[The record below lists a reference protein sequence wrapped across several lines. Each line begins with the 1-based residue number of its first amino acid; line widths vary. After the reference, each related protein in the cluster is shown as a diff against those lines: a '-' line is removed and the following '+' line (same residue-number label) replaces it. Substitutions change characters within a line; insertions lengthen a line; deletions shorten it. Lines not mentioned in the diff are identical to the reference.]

1 MIYYKIRL
9 LGGSSFMKKIGTGIK
24 LFVCLLFTAVIVY
37 SNGGK
42 AFAAEFDPA
51 SYSMKIDDKKITDNT
66 VYDLGSSSVKIKIA
80 DKEDNAPDTEQVDIT
95 WETSVPNVVSIKA
108 EAKKSEVTLKREAPG
123 YSTITATL
131 KESGTETILG
141 TYRCKVKIDFA
152 IDYDAMGIDKDGI
165 LVLDKNSTK
174 QVQLK
179 YTDNVGTAI
188 PVSIYADAFLWNTD
202 NVLAASVNTAADAGK
217 VTAVGGGFAKVN
229 VKAANG
235 DQDMIKSLKVAVKPS
250 FALIGQG
257 VAGDSTSLEDP
268 VFSYPDPISVPLSE
282 FYIDPNTSNVDNLHW
297 VVKEG
302 MTGEVI
308 YSSASSSNSNRMKVK
323 PSDGGSRLFF
333 SSVKAGTYDIIAYAD
348 KSLEGTTGMPYA
360 YMRILVPIAFHSY
373 DIVMSVNDVYKIMDN
388 SNIPSLSVLDTD
400 SLEDPNPKKILKYYS
415 ADGSYKA
422 MLKGVTTLHLEY
434 NEFPSLYPAPYNS
447 TVPKQFDIKVTVIDK
462 IALNRT
468 SAAIYED
475 GTLLLDAIVSD
486 EKLSVEWYSSDETL
500 ATVAPAEEG
509 NDKRAVVTALK
520 PTKAG
525 EPVIITA
532 KLMDD
537 HGVVKSVTCEVTIKR
552 AVSSIVID
560 PSSVV
565 LHVGDTEVLDAVITP
580 AELNGITPLH
590 WESSDE
596 SIVSLTKYN
605 NSSVKITGKKAGRA
619 TITAI
624 DQNNVVVGY
633 CQVIVYEPVVS
644 IELSEKE
651 IVTDLSTKYLQL
663 KTVFTPANATNQEVT
678 WFSTNEKI
686 ATVDKYG
693 VVSIKAAGK
702 VSIVATSVDNPSAKA
717 ICNITID
724 TPAMSLTMEET
735 EKTMKVGETA
745 QLSYVLLPMNATNQ
759 SVVWASSN
767 PSIVEVDAKG
777 KVTAKGKGTAVIIL
791 KSMDYGLS
799 AYCTIKVDQ
808 TSAKDAGYKFDVTE
822 LQLKTGDT
830 YEIKVT
836 FQDSDLEMTDLR
848 WESTDT
854 GVASVD
860 HYGKVKAKN
869 PGVVTISARVESGAK
884 VTCKVTVVKPVENIL
899 LNFTEKAIRIGD
911 KFDLDASVSP
921 SDATNQKITWVS
933 SNPDIATVNK
943 NGLVEG
949 LTAGIAKITAKVEG
963 ETITATCVVTVNE
976 DATGLEINHINYRL
990 GLGDKVTLKAI
1001 ITPEY
1006 ASKNVKWTSSN
1017 EKVASVNSKG
1027 KVVGISYGF
1036 ATIKAITKDGTELEA
1051 SCEIEV
1057 VKPVQRVL
1065 LDKGSI
1071 SMMAGESKK
1080 LKATISP
1087 KNATYNTINWTSS
1100 DDSIA
1105 MVDENGVV
1113 TALKAGKVSISASAE
1128 DGSSKKAVCIVNI
1141 RAGIPATGVTAMN
1154 KKITMVPGEKKTVK
1168 VVLNPVNST
1177 DGITWSSDNS
1187 SVASVD
1193 RKTGSITAR
1202 ATGTANITVMT
1213 DNGKTAIVEV
1223 NVIGLNFTDLTIEQY
1238 TNYDSYLIVEGT
1250 SSKVNW
1256 SIDNPSIARI
1266 TKVGNSS
1273 LRISSRAI
1281 GKATIT
1287 ATVDGRK
1294 LKCRITVKA
1303 IR

>member
-1 MIYYKIRL
+1 
-9 LGGSSFMKKIGTGIK
+9 MKKLGTGIK
-24 LFVCLLFTAVIVY
+24 LFVCLLFAAVILY
-37 SNGGK
+37 SNGEK

-51 SYSMKIDDKKITDNT
+51 AYSMKIDDKKITDGI
-66 VYDLGSSSVKIKIA
+66 VYDLGSSSVKIRIA
-80 DKEDNAPDTEQVDIT
+80 DKEDNAPDTEQIDIT
-95 WETSVPNVVSIKA
+95 WETSVPDVVSI
-108 EAKKSEVTLKREAPG
+108 EADAVKSSVTLKREAPG

-131 KESGTETILG
+131 KEKGTENILG
-141 TYRCKVKIDFA
+141 TYRCKIKIDFA
-152 IDYDAMGIDKDGI
+152 IDYAAMGLEKDGI
-165 LVLDKNSTK
+165 LVLDPDSTK
-174 QVQLK
+174 QVSLR
-179 YTDNVGTAI
+179 YTDSVGTAI
-188 PVSIYADAFLWNTD
+188 PSSVYADAFLWNTD
-202 NVLAASVNTAADAGK
+202 NALVASVNTAVDAGK
-217 VTAVGGGFAKVN
+217 VTAVGGGFTKVN

-235 DQDMIKSLKVAVKPS
+235 DQDTIKSLKVAVKPS
-250 FALIGQG
+250 FAFIGQG
-257 VAGDSTSLEDP
+257 VTGDSTSLEDP
-268 VFSYPDPISVPLSE
+268 VFSYPEPINVPLSE
-282 FYIDPNTSNVDNLHW
+282 FYIDPNTSNVNNLHW
-297 VVKEG
+297 VVKKT
-302 MTGEVI
+302 MTGEVV
-308 YSSASSSNSNRMKVK
+308 YSSASDSNSDLMKVK
-323 PSDGGSRLFF
+323 ASDGGSRLFF
-333 SSVKAGTYDIIAYAD
+333 SSVKAGAYDIIAYAD
-348 KSLEGTTGMPYA
+348 KSLENKTGIPYA
-360 YMRILVPIAFHSY
+360 FMRIIVPIAFNSY
-373 DIVMSVNDVYKIMDN
+373 DIVMSVNDVYKILDN
-388 SNIPSLSVLDTD
+388 SNIPSLSVLDID
-400 SLEDPNPKKILKYYS
+400 SLENQNPKKLLKYYS

-422 MLKGVTTLHLEY
+422 MLKGETTLKLRY
-434 NEFPSLYPAPYNS
+434 NEHMAKPIYPNDII
-447 TVPKQFDIKVTVIDK
+447 VPKEFDINVTVIDK

-468 SAAIYED
+468 SATIYEN

-486 EKLSVEWYSSDETL
+486 ENLTVEWQSSDKTI

-509 NDKRAVVTALK
+509 NDKKAVVTALK

-532 KLMDD
+532 TLKDD
-537 HGVVKSVTCEVTIKR
+537 RGVVKSVTCEVTIKR
-552 AVSSIVID
+552 AVSSIKID

-596 SIVSLTKYN
+596 RIVSLTKYN
-605 NSSVKITGKKAGRA
+605 NSSVKITGNKAGRA

-633 CQVIVYEPVVS
+633 CQVTVYEPVVS
-644 IELSEKE
+644 IELSETD

-663 KTVFTPANATNQEVT
+663 KPIFTPANATNQEIT

-693 VVSIKAAGK
+693 VVTIKAAGK

-724 TPAMSLTMEET
+724 TPVMSLTMEET

-745 QLSYVLLPMNATNQ
+745 QLSYVLLPLNATNK
-759 SVVWASSN
+759 SVVWTSSN
-767 PSIVEVDAKG
+767 PSIVDVDSKG
-777 KVTAKGKGTAVIIL
+777 KVTAKGKGTAVVIV

-799 AYCTIKVDQ
+799 AYCTIKVNQ
-808 TSAKDAGYKFDVTE
+808 TTAKDAGYKFDVTE
-822 LQLKTGDT
+822 LQLKTGDE

-836 FQDSDLEMTDLR
+836 FEDSDMELTDLR

-854 GVASVD
+854 QIATVD
-860 HYGKVKAKN
+860 HYGKVKAKR
-869 PGVVTISARVESGAK
+869 PGVVTISARDEFGAK
-884 VTCKVTVVKPVENIL
+884 VTCKVTVIEPVENII

-933 SNPDIATVNK
+933 SNPEIATVNK

-949 LTAGIAKITAKVEG
+949 LAPGIVKITAKVEG
-963 ETITATCVVTVNE
+963 ETITAVCTVTVNE
-976 DATGLEINHINYRL
+976 DAAGIELNHISYRL

-1001 ITPEY
+1001 VTPEF
-1006 ASKNVKWTSSN
+1006 ASQNVKWTSSN
-1017 EKVASVNSKG
+1017 TKVASVNSKG

-1036 ATIKAITKDGTELEA
+1036 ATIKAMTKDGTELEA

-1071 SMMAGESKK
+1071 SMMAGETKK
-1080 LKATISP
+1080 LNATISP
-1087 KNATYNTINWTSS
+1087 KSATYNTIHWTSS

-1105 MVDENGVV
+1105 MVDENGLV

-1128 DGSSKKAVCIVNI
+1128 DGSGKKAVCIVNI
-1141 RAGIPATGVTAMN
+1141 RAGIPATGITAMN
-1154 KKITMVPGEKKTVK
+1154 KKITMVPGETKTVK

-1187 SVASVD
+1187 SVASVN

-1213 DNGKTAIVEV
+1213 DNGKTAVVEV
-1223 NVIGLNFTDLTIEQY
+1223 NVIGLNFTELTIEQY
-1238 TNYDSYLIVEGT
+1238 TNYNSYLIVEGT

-1256 SIDNPSIARI
+1256 SIDNPSVAEI
-1266 TKVGNSS
+1266 TRVGNSS

-1303 IR
+1303 IG